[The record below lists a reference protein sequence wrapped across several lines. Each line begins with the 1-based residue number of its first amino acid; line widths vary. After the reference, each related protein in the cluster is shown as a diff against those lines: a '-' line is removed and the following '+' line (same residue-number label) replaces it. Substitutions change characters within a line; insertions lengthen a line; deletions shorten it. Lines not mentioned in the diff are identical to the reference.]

1 MSQPQTY
8 LVERQL
14 GGHGGEYQ
22 RLFACCILLGIMT
35 KCYEAEQSKS
45 ASKVGKKS
53 ESEDIQFKL
62 AFEMTDAGKFD
73 DVCIYIKGK
82 EIFKKRR
89 KHGRRKNTLI

>member
-14 GGHGGEYQ
+14 GGHGEEYQ
-22 RLFACCILLGIMT
+22 RLLACFMLQRI
-35 KCYEAEQSKS
+35 
-45 ASKVGKKS
+45 KS

-73 DVCIYIKGK
+73 DVCIKGK